1 MMKELP
7 TKLNRIETEKMSSNW
22 SLILECLSCYKH
34 IELTLRLT
42 QLVPYAQ
49 EPSSS
54 AQ

>member
-1 MMKELP
+1 MKELP
-7 TKLNRIETEKMSSNW
+7 TKLKKIESEKNSSIC

-34 IELTLRLT
+34 VELTLILT